1 MFSMPQSFGGRR
13 PPANAYAD
21 VGTSTATDDASPH
34 KLIGLLINAV
44 LGDIHTARGAVQR
57 GDMVAKA
64 HAIGR
69 AVRIVDEG
77 LASVLDMQRGGELAE
92 RLAALYDYL
101 ARRLTLANLHN
112 DEAVLAECAQLVATL
127 KEGWDGIAA
136 QVHESAEPQAPAAK
150 PLRG

>member
-21 VGTSTATDDASPH
+21 IGTSTATDDASPH
-34 KLIGLLINAV
+34 KLIGLLYST
-44 LGDIHTARGAVQR
+44 LLSDIHTARGAIQR
-57 GDMVAKA
+57 NDMAAKA
-64 HAIGR
+64 QAIGR

-77 LASVLDMQRGGELAE
+77 LAGVLDLPRGGEIAE

-112 DEAVLAECAQLVATL
+112 DEAALAECAKLVGTL
-127 KEGWDGIAA
+127 KDGWDGIAA
-136 QVHESAEPQAPAAK
+136 QVHAGAQSNAPTDA
-150 PLRG
+150 G